1 MPARLQDNI
10 NTMERNNL
18 FPVFLKLESLE
29 TLIVGGG
36 NVGLEKLKAVL
47 TNSPAAKVSLVART
61 ISDSIKALAA
71 QYENVK
77 LFERNFKLWDM
88 WNKDLLILATDNRN
102 LHETIRKF
110 ARSRRIL
117 VNVADT
123 PDLCDFYL
131 GSVVT
136 KGNLK
141 IGVSTN
147 GKSPTISKRI
157 REYLEE
163 ALPEETNELLDN
175 MNKIRDQIK
184 GDFNEKVKVLNEVTS
199 SWLKMRQ
206 VS

>member
-1 MPARLQDNI
+1 
-10 NTMERNNL
+10 MERNNL

-36 NVGLEKLKAVL
+36 HVGYEKLSAILK
-47 TNSPAAKVSLVART
+47 NSPSASVTLVART
-61 ISDSIKALAA
+61 IQDPIIELARRHPK
-71 QYENVK
+71 VK
-77 LFERNFKLWDM
+77 LQERNFKLWDL
-88 WNKDLLILATDNRN
+88 WDKDIVLLATDNRS

-110 ARSRRIL
+110 ARTKRIL

-136 KGNLK
+136 RGNLK

-147 GKSPTISKRI
+147 GKSPTISKRM

-163 ALPEETNELLDN
+163 AIPEETDELLEN
-175 MNKIRDQIK
+175 MHKIREQIK
-184 GDFNEKVKVLNEVTS
+184 GDFNHKVKVLNDITS
-199 SWLKMRQ
+199 SWLESPLTK
-206 VS
+206 